1 MTSIHDKQR
10 IINRA
15 VLTTIAGVIAVYFLY
30 LLWNVV
36 LVLYVSLML
45 AVGFSPVVHW
55 IERQRFFER
64 RVRIPRWLAILIL
77 YLAALLIVGIGLMLL
92 VPKLIEQAGEF
103 WAAMPGMVDRLQDPL
118 VQRGVIQ
125 RRYSWSEVLAMVGGS
140 ENPLAGV
147 MGMVQSLFGALGMIV
162 TLLILPYYLLL
173 ESKSLRRLALSVVAE
188 ENRPQV
194 GRIMHA
200 LTTKV
205 GAWLIGQMV
214 LCGVIAVGASIG
226 LAIIGVPYF
235 YVLGLIAGAG
245 ELIPVVGPILASAPG
260 VLMGWMIS
268 PKIGLLAFGYYT
280 LQQIVENSVL
290 VPRIMERQV
299 GVSAVVIIVA
309 LLIGSEL
316 FGVVGALLA
325 VPTAAIVQV
334 VLQEYFTRESA

>member
-1 MTSIHDKQR
+1 LTSIHEKQR
-10 IINRA
+10 VINRA

-36 LVLYVSLML
+36 LVLYVSLLL
-45 AVGFSPVVHW
+45 AVGFSPFVHW

-64 RVRIPRWLAILIL
+64 RVRVPRWLAILIL
-77 YLAALLIVGIGLMLL
+77 YLAAMLIIGLGMFLLI
-92 VPKLIEQAGEF
+92 PKLIEQAIELRT
-103 WAAMPGMVDRLQDPL
+103 ALPAMVDRVQDSLQQQGL
-118 VQRGVIQ
+118 ISH
-125 RRYSWSEVLAMVGGS
+125 RYTWSEILTSFGAS

-147 MGMVQSLFGALGMIV
+147 MGMVTGLFGALGMIV

-173 ESKSLRRLALSVVAE
+173 ESKSLRRMLLGLFAE
-188 ENRPQV
+188 ENRSHA
-194 GRIMHA
+194 GRIMNTV
-200 LTTKV
+200 TTKV
-205 GAWLIGQMV
+205 GAWLMGQLL
-214 LCGVIAVGASIG
+214 LCGVIAVGASLG
-226 LAIIGVPYF
+226 LALIGVPYF

-309 LLIGSEL
+309 LLIGTEL
-316 FGVVGALLA
+316 FGFVGALLA

-334 VLQEYFTRESA
+334 MLQEYFARESD